1 MYSVHR
7 VAKATK
13 EILFARTTH
22 NLFIP
27 LVAAARFCLLF
38 VFLETILVVV
48 VVVAEI
54 FFFFFFLLCC
64 RNHLFRL
71 VLLQIKSYL
80 SSSSS
85 SSSSIVLFQNF
96 IFFVTYNMGITS
108 FGWSRPA
115 IASNRSAAHG
125 YSNYSNSSKR
135 FCGSEVNRN
144 SNLPNTS
151 LGLQGQL
158 VGRGGEGYNLRSC
171 SQIMSG
177 VVDVWNDNLSIG
189 SCVVQK
195 PGNHSSD
202 IIYGG
207 DVDHERLHRGSV
219 TTGGGLPERRG
230 DDHNRSQSLYAGAG
244 SGVNDGRI
252 SSAVGVHHDHRRQPA
267 GSVPK
272 FGSIGVATEKN
283 LAIANARINEK
294 LAHLSADL
302 RHNLFC
308 VMHPRVLRLA
318 AEESNIAIKSVAT
331 GLSNLRNLDLEFYLT
346 RAARSLLP

>member
-1 MYSVHR
+1 
-7 VAKATK
+7 
-13 EILFARTTH
+13 
-22 NLFIP
+22 
-27 LVAAARFCLLF
+27 
-38 VFLETILVVV
+38 
-48 VVVAEI
+48 
-54 FFFFFFLLCC
+54 
-64 RNHLFRL
+64 
-71 VLLQIKSYL
+71 
-80 SSSSS
+80 
-85 SSSSIVLFQNF
+85 
-96 IFFVTYNMGITS
+96 MGITS

-171 SQIMSG
+171 SQIMSD

-331 GLSNLRNLDLEFYLT
+331 ERRRQEE
-346 RAARSLLP
+346 AKAREVARKQQELVRQQQAWQSQQPAHHF